1 MGGLGGGRGGRGASA
16 MQEAA
21 DKTQAF
27 ANVANLKTVEM
38 GTHYQMSALMSSR
51 VNLTTDAIT
60 DWEPKGPGI
69 FYTRAKLAF

>member
-1 MGGLGGGRGGRGASA
+1 
-16 MQEAA
+16 
-21 DKTQAF
+21 
-27 ANVANLKTVEM
+27 VAEEDEGHQRCKKPLTKLKLLHMSPTSQTVEM